1 MASDNLRGLALMLA
15 AMALF
20 AIEDMFLKWAAARL
34 PAGEIL
40 LVSGAAGGMIF
51 AALARREGQRFWSAG
66 LWRRPVVLR
75 NLGEMA
81 GSLAYITALATAPLA
96 TVSAVLQAL
105 PLVVT
110 MGAAL
115 FMGAPV
121 GWRRWSAILVGFS
134 GVLMVI
140 QPGTDGFRPEA
151 LWVLVAVAGVGL
163 RDLTTRAVPQSVSTA
178 LVSAWGLAAV
188 ALLGALTMAVDGRVA
203 VPSAPEA
210 AALGGAIL
218 FGSAGYWAVVAAA
231 RTGEVA
237 VVAPFRYARLVFATI
252 IGILVFDEWPNLLA
266 LCGAAVIIL
275 SGLYS
280 FARERAGAR
289 SLSMK
294 PPAG

>member
-20 AIEDMFLKWAAARL
+20 AVEDMFLKWAAARL

-203 VPSAPEA
+203 VPSAPES

-294 PPAG
+294 APAG

>member
-294 PPAG
+294 APAG